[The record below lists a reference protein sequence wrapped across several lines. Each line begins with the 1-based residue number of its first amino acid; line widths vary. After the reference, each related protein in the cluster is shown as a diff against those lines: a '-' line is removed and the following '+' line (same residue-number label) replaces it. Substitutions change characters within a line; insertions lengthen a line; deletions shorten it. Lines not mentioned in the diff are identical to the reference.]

1 MAAGAR
7 VKARPSLNG
16 FNLPCSRCCIFFS
29 CNFELLGD
37 KAPLDWLGVVD
48 PAGAGFDLASA
59 ADASLESA
67 LEIYVEGYARAGI
80 LLLDATNQHQKSLK
94 LGVVA
99 IALPEIDE
107 LTDHLKVSPR

>member
-1 MAAGAR
+1 
-7 VKARPSLNG
+7 
-16 FNLPCSRCCIFFS
+16 
-29 CNFELLGD
+29 
-37 KAPLDWLGVVD
+37 
-48 PAGAGFDLASA
+48 
-59 ADASLESA
+59 LESA